1 MILIPILLLIAIL
14 GFYLWNLSR
23 SLKKAQVQIRAAFI
37 QVDLELQKRNSRIP
51 EFIEIS
57 KKALAQERP
66 LLESLV
72 HKRNEASAALQI
84 ATVNP
89 FDQEI
94 MSSLCLKEKEFQKVL
109 TLFLNLLS
117 TQEKLLTQ
125 PKLIELLQAEKNSQD
140 QIRTTIES
148 YHQSISPYNRAQE
161 PFPASVLSSF
171 LGFHKAPLL
180 SVS

>member
-1 MILIPILLLIAIL
+1 MIPTSLLLLIGIF

-23 SLKKAQVQIRAAFI
+23 SLKKAQNQIRAAFI
-37 QVDLELQKRNSRIP
+37 QVDLELQKRNARIP

-57 KKALAQERP
+57 KKNLAQERP

-72 HKRNEASAALQI
+72 QKRNEASAALQR
-84 ATVNP
+84 ATIHP

-94 MSSLCLKEKEFQKVL
+94 MNSLCLKEMEFQKVL
-109 TLFLNLLS
+109 TLFINLLS

-125 PKLIELLQAEKNSQD
+125 PPLIELLQTEKNSQH

-148 YHQSISPYNRAQE
+148 YNQSISQYNLAQE
-161 PFPASVLSSF
+161 PFPAFILCSF

-180 SVS
+180 LVS